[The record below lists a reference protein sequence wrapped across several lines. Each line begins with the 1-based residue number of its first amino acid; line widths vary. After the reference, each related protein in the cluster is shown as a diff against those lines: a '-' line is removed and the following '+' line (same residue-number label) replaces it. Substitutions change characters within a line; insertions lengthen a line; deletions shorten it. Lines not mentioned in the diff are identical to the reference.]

1 MRVPHAYTLGVPF
14 AVSRDAR
21 RRKRRLLR
29 SKIIVARHSLA
40 LGLYLLR
47 NNSSLTA
54 RAAWSPWRTLLFPK
68 PLPSGAGERYAV
80 HDMIE
85 SSLVTR
91 YFGMTVGRLPGK
103 ITLIVGDPPPLDP
116 RHRIPLLLVYISAI
130 KIDAPL
136 FLDVSPLPDAL
147 GGYDSQRLFLSI
159 APISRSLFSKPRVH
173 ESVWVWMGCPRWGNV
188 VVSSGETGKK

>member
-1 MRVPHAYTLGVPF
+1 M
-14 AVSRDAR
+14 
-21 RRKRRLLR
+21 
-29 SKIIVARHSLA
+29 
-40 LGLYLLR
+40 
-47 NNSSLTA
+47 
-54 RAAWSPWRTLLFPK
+54 
-68 PLPSGAGERYAV
+68 

-173 ESVWVWMGCPRWGNV
+173 ESV
-188 VVSSGETGKK
+188 